1 LLTLPQNYNL
11 KTAAELGVRARE
23 ETLNIAL
30 FDFDGTITNTDM
42 YTKFLHFSG
51 TKRRALLA
59 KIILPPFFM
68 LYKVGIIPAPK
79 MRAIASFV
87 AFSGRNINEVSAAGE
102 RYAENVIPN
111 FLREVALNKLNW
123 HKNNGDKI
131 VIVSGS
137 LDVYLKPWCAQ
148 NKFDLVCSELEIYHG
163 KFTGRYVNGDC
174 SCNNKPKLIRSK
186 FELEQYGQ
194 IYAYGDTKE
203 DLAMLGL
210 AGEAYLNWEQYHVRA

>member
-1 LLTLPQNYNL
+1 M
-11 KTAAELGVRARE
+11 E

-30 FDFDGTITNTDM
+30 FDFDGTITNADM

-51 TKRRALLA
+51 TKRRAILA
-59 KIILPPFFM
+59 KIVLPPFFI
-68 LYKVGIIPAPK
+68 LYKAGVIPAPK

-87 AFSGRNINEVSAAGE
+87 AFSGRKIDEVVATGEKYAAD
-102 RYAENVIPN
+102 VVPN

-131 VIVSGS
+131 VIVSAS

-148 NKFDLVCSELEIYHG
+148 NGFDLVCSELEVIRG
-163 KFTGRYVNGDC
+163 KFSGRYVNGDC
-174 SCNNKPKLIRSK
+174 SCANKPKLIRSK

-203 DLAMLGL
+203 DLAMLSL
-210 AGEAYLNWEQYHVRA
+210 ADEAYLNWEQHPVDAML